1 MCQTTAAG
9 KRTRMTSYS
18 APDRAVPRY
27 PRVVL
32 ASSSPRRREL
42 ISELCLDVEVLS
54 PSGYEEP
61 PTTGEDPEDY
71 VLRMASDKAGQGA
84 MLRAGAV
91 VIGADTC
98 VVFRGDILGKPADT
112 AEAVSTLRRLRGEE
126 HSVVTGLCVRGG
138 RDRGVGGPLA
148 TSSAIRRTRVWMRDY
163 SDAEIDRYV
172 ASGSPFDKAGSYAIQ
187 DTDFRPV
194 DRIEGCY
201 FNVVG
206 FPLCALVD
214 TLAAQGVHAELR
226 RPGLAEELCDECE
239 LTGGGA

>member
-1 MCQTTAAG
+1 MTLHSTTG
-9 KRTRMTSYS
+9 TSAS
-18 APDRAVPRY
+18 QH

-42 ISELCLDVEVLS
+42 VSELNLAVESLS
-54 PSGYEEP
+54 PNGYEAP
-61 PTTGEDPEDY
+61 PSPGESPEDY
-71 VLRMASDKAGQGA
+71 TLRMAADKAEQGA
-84 MLRAGAV
+84 ALRRGAV

-98 VVFRGDILGKPADT
+98 VVFRGDILGKPADA

-126 HSVVTGLCVRGG
+126 HSVVTGLCVRSA
-138 RDRGVGGPLA
+138 DRGREPGQA
-148 TSSAIRRTRVWMRDY
+148 YNTSAVRVTRVWMRDY
-163 SDAEIDRYV
+163 TDEEIDHYV

-206 FPLCALVD
+206 LPLCTLVEALAS
-214 TLAAQGVHAELR
+214 LGVRVELR
-226 RPGLAEELCDECE
+226 RPARVAELCDECE